1 MNIGPSSSHYA
12 STGTCVSLTTRVRTQ
27 CLWNEIFLSYV
38 SDPIYIFLLFSFPF
52 SHFCGGNDILF
63 RNRQNWMKKDITSE
77 LLARKVKRVHCENET
92 TFKILQFWR
101 YGSFCRTVQVN
112 SSNDFVN
119 YALFFTV
126 EKNKD
131 YSERDQV
138 AIKINRDSNIFDAVR
153 ACLFTYQLVMFRS
166 IDICFTCY
174 IRPNFVLWKY
184 ATTVIINTTSKSSV
198 KHIFCTVTLLCSITS
213 SCIDASYF
221 YASCHL
227 HWTHVDIMYWP
238 IVMITSLLEW
248 VNK

>member
-1 MNIGPSSSHYA
+1 MRLPGRAFPWQQESERN
-12 STGTCVSLTTRVRTQ
+12 VFEMR
-27 CLWNEIFLSYV
+27 FSYPM
-38 SDPIYIFLLFSFPF
+38 SQIPYTYFSFFLFLFPIF
-52 SHFCGGNDILF
+52 VGEMTYYFATGKIGWKRTLHLSCLLVKSKGFIVKMKQPSKSCSFGGTEVF
-63 RNRQNWMKKDITSE
+63 AGPYKW
-77 LLARKVKRVHCENET
+77 
-92 TFKILQFWR
+92 ILQMTSWIMP
-101 YGSFCRTVQVN
+101 Y
-112 SSNDFVN
+112 
-119 YALFFTV
+119 FFTV

-131 YSERDQV
+131 YSDRDQV

-184 ATTVIINTTSKSSV
+184 ATTVIINTTSNSSV

-227 HWTHVDIMYWP
+227 HWTQVGVMYRP